1 MHLRERG
8 AAHINIFWF
17 VIALVLFLGA
27 LAFGYLM
34 STERNEFEKRIG
46 EQKAENDR
54 LKADVQIRN
63 QYIGE
68 IKKILPETGEFKG
81 SNWEAQGIAAPE
93 PLQNVPSPEKT
104 KKTMADFAAVAG
116 ISAAQAAQLDTLL
129 IGARTE
135 LEKERANAANADKE
149 RATALAESGQLRQ
162 AQEAASTAAKTGFEQ
177 ATQRAEAV
185 RAFVD
190 EEFKKRDTDITSLRA
205 AVERRQEELNRA
217 NTEHTAALLKST
229 KEKDTL
235 QAQNNAWVARMRM
248 VNAPDQADGRVIS
261 SSQVAGRAYIN
272 LGRKD
277 MLPVGTVFKIT
288 APGKTESKAMGR
300 VTKIE
305 QDRAEIEVTD
315 LKDRFDPVV
324 QNDQIYNAL
333 YTPGLKR
340 NIVLLGRFS
349 YPLRKDDVKRLLEQ
363 LGNRVVDKV
372 APGVDMAI
380 IGSDTITSGSD
391 GFTDI
396 TETDEYKQLM
406 SLGGVEIVPLNKV
419 REFLRISE

>member
-34 STERNEFEKRIG
+34 STERNEFEKRVGDKQSEI
-46 EQKAENDR
+46 DR
-54 LKADVQIRN
+54 LKGDVQIRN
-63 QYIGE
+63 QLIAE

-81 SNWEAQGIAAPE
+81 SNWEAQGTVTPE
-93 PLQNVPSPEKT
+93 PLQNVPSPEKIRKSMT
-104 KKTMADFAAVAG
+104 DFAAVAG
-116 ISAAQAAQLDTLL
+116 VTAAQAAQLDTLL
-129 IGARTE
+129 IGTRSE
-135 LEKERANAANADKE
+135 LEKARANAENADKE
-149 RATALAESGQLRQ
+149 RATALAESSQLRQ
-162 AQEAASTAAKTGFEQ
+162 AQEAASTAAKTAAQE
-177 ATQRAEAV
+177 ATQKSEAV
-185 RAFVD
+185 RAFFE
-190 EEFKKRDTDITSLRA
+190 EEFKKRDTDLTSLRS

-235 QAQNNAWVARMRM
+235 LAQNNAMMARQRM
-248 VNAPDQADGRVIS
+248 TNAPDQADGRVIS
-261 SSQVAGRAYIN
+261 SSQVAGRAYID

-288 APGKTESKAMGR
+288 APGKTETKAMGR

-305 QDRAEIEVTD
+305 QNRAEIEVTD
-315 LKDRFDPVV
+315 LKDRYDPVV

-333 YTPGLKR
+333 YTPGVKR

-380 IGSDTITSGSD
+380 IGSDTITAGSD

-396 TETDEYKQLM
+396 AETDEYKALL

-419 REFLRISE
+419 REFLRVSE